1 MGLTLIDQPMMAIIK
16 MAAHTV
22 GLYVLDFYI
31 DNCYAQDRSY
41 FKGIPQKNHKM
52 ENVDSLLGLG
62 LLIYY
67 PNHNINWPILC

>member
-1 MGLTLIDQPMMAIIK
+1 MMAIIK

-22 GLYVLDFYI
+22 GLYVLDLYI

-52 ENVDSLLGLG
+52 ENVDSLLGL
-62 LLIYY
+62 
-67 PNHNINWPILC
+67 